1 MNDEIEEEAPRPRPL
16 SGGIWTLFSWLRR
29 TDRSFS
35 SESISSVG
43 SDRTVASFDF
53 LAPIHYKDNPG
64 ILLPQIP
71 ETETYKKRLN
81 ERNLRRKYDRDIT
94 LRRKYGLFREEVTSF
109 DGFSLPS
116 KRLQRVSPTGRDR
129 RATSEIFH
137 RRAPYVP
144 GKRRAPL
151 PPQTVVSNTLP
162 RSYKRKRQAPR
173 PPVKFSDENMESNN
187 IDKNML
193 RESKSTNTK
202 YIVTSHPES
211 AMQPENDLKI
221 PQPKEVKLRSE
232 RSFLKQIF
240 DNRKRNS
247 AIDTSHVK
255 LLPSISELDKQAAEI
270 IATNKFL
277 HGESS
282 GHKDD
287 NFSKLPIPTSSNE
300 KKWICKLCY
309 RKYDA
314 SIVSCVYCITSNKN
328 KKIASNIYTQTD
340 VKAMSSKDSEIDE
353 KKKLKEMLKEMKD
366 SLPKRPK
373 HNVNNEKTN
382 ISSTETPTLRIG
394 SAIENIGVNAE
405 QSTNS
410 KFHNQDKKVIES
422 RTCNKI
428 LNLPSEPST
437 SDRHTD
443 IFVGNSS
450 KVTNQ
455 FRNPDGSINHG
466 SHCDDVKMGI
476 SNSRKYNFLLGADPK
491 PTNNL
496 INKQSSDGLLAETN
510 KNSVIIDK
518 KTMVYN
524 NEDKT
529 KTTVSQ
535 QPQSSGL
542 QIIKINKKSD
552 VPLKGN
558 RTDVE
563 IVNTDN
569 KSKSTK
575 ILKINQSS
583 SNVQSKSCIK
593 DEPKSRNATTEQSTE
608 QSNKKTIIL
617 KETKMES
624 VRLGD
629 VISSEN
635 IRLNDT
641 NKTVPDSKLN
651 TPLRISSL
659 LNPLYCPKTEV
670 SNNKIETEILQT
682 KPDSSGKN
690 GDVNNTILSSNSS
703 AASASKKSNEV
714 HGASTSK
721 QLENDLPSNN
731 QLNTETSATKTNSN
745 IDYLNL
751 HAKRRDLI
759 NQLESAISKGDE
771 KTAADA
777 AANLAKLKL
786 SCSVLSFSSQ
796 IVGLVKNTPNDAN
809 KIEKVAQ
816 DGNINAVKINGSK
829 EVEKQH
835 REQLTITGSAVLN
848 NFQPSTSRGDSVEDM
863 VQIEIWVEDKE
874 AARGPIRMKVKRK
887 AVMGDLKRQADAV
900 LGLEIRLQRWII
912 GKNLCTNDDTPLLTL
927 AGPDFK
933 APFYLCLVEPGTN
946 KDDTSKVSEISND
959 NNKNVPNKI
968 NNKETGDVYSELIKL
983 EQQALVPNTE
993 DFECGV
999 CIEQCPMGNG
1009 AVLRECIHTFC
1020 RECLSDVVRH
1030 SQEATVSCPAIGC
1043 PGTLQER
1050 EIRALLTPEEYDR
1063 WLARSLSTVESG
1075 TRNTFHCRTRDCTG
1089 WAFCEPGVRRFPCP
1103 VCKHVNCLPCKA
1115 VHENET
1121 CETYQA
1127 RLSRAATVTDSNQT
1141 DEGTRALLDSLIA
1154 KGEALE
1160 CPECSAII
1168 TKKWGCDWIKCSSC
1182 KTEICWVTKGR
1193 RWGPAGKGD
1202 TSDGCKCGVN
1212 GKRCHPLCGYCH

>member
-53 LAPIHYKDNPG
+53 LAPIKYKDNPG

-116 KRLQRVSPTGRDR
+116 KRIQRVSPTRRDR

-162 RSYKRKRQAPR
+162 RSNKRKRQAPR
-173 PPVKFSDENMESNN
+173 PPIKLSDENMEGNSIN
-187 IDKNML
+187 KNML
-193 RESKSTNTK
+193 RETKLTNTK

-211 AMQPENDLKI
+211 STQTENDFKST
-221 PQPKEVKLRSE
+221 PSKEVKLRSE
-232 RSFLKQIF
+232 KSFLKQIF

-270 IATNKFL
+270 IATNKYL
-277 HGESS
+277 HGGSS
-282 GHKDD
+282 GQMDD
-287 NFSKLPIPTSSNE
+287 NFNKLSIPTSSNE
-300 KKWICKLCY
+300 KKWICKLCF

-328 KKIASNIYTQTD
+328 RKIASNIYTQTD
-340 VKAMSSKDSEIDE
+340 NKSMSNRDSEIDE

-373 HNVNNEKTN
+373 HNVNKEKTN

-394 SAIENIGVNAE
+394 SPIENIGVNAE
-405 QSTNS
+405 LLTNS
-410 KFHNQDKKVIES
+410 KVRNHDNKAIES
-422 RTCNKI
+422 RTCNKS

-437 SDRHTD
+437 SKQADR
-443 IFVGNSS
+443 FVCNSS
-450 KVTNQ
+450 KDTNQ
-455 FRNPDGSINHG
+455 IKNPDGNINDG
-466 SHCDDVKMGI
+466 SHSDDVKMAI
-476 SNSRKYNFLLGADPK
+476 SNPRKYNFLLGSDPK

-496 INKQSSDGLLAETN
+496 SNKQSSDGLLTEMS
-510 KNSVIIDK
+510 KNNVVNDK
-518 KTMVYN
+518 KTIVKN
-524 NEDKT
+524 TEVKT
-529 KTTVSQ
+529 KTTISQ
-535 QPQSSGL
+535 QPLSTGL
-542 QIIKINKKSD
+542 QITEINKESN
-552 VPLKGN
+552 VPLKEIQSE
-558 RTDVE
+558 VE
-563 IVNTDN
+563 IVNTEN

-575 ILKINQSS
+575 IIKIDQSS
-583 SNVQSKSCIK
+583 LNVQSKSCIK
-593 DEPKSRNATTEQSTE
+593 DESKSHKATTEQNTE
-608 QSNKKTIIL
+608 QSNKKPNIL
-617 KETKMES
+617 KESKMER

-629 VISSEN
+629 IISSGN

-641 NKTVPDSKLN
+641 NKTVPDNKLN

-659 LNPLYCPKTEV
+659 LNPLYCPKTELA
-670 SNNKIETEILQT
+670 NKKIETEILQT
-682 KPDSSGKN
+682 KPDCSGKN
-690 GDVNNTILSSNSS
+690 SDVNNTILSSNSS
-703 AASASKKSNEV
+703 AASTSKKSDEV
-714 HGASTSK
+714 HSASTSK
-721 QLENDLPSNN
+721 QLENNLLANK
-731 QLNTETSATKTNSN
+731 QLHTETSATKSNSN

-796 IVGLVKNTPNDAN
+796 IVGLSKNIPNDTN
-809 KIEKVAQ
+809 KIEKLAQ
-816 DGNINAVKINGSK
+816 HGNKNAVKINDVK

-835 REQLTITGSAVLN
+835 REQLTISESTNIN
-848 NFQPSTSRGDSVEDM
+848 NLQPSTSKGDSVEDM
-863 VQIEIWVEDKE
+863 VPIEIWVEDKE

-887 AVMGDLKRQADAV
+887 AVMGDLKRQADAI
-900 LGLEIRLQRWII
+900 LGLEIRLQRWIV

-933 APFYLCLVEPGTN
+933 APFYLCLVEPG
-946 KDDTSKVSEISND
+946 KF
-959 NNKNVPNKI
+959 
-968 NNKETGDVYSELIKL
+968 DV
-983 EQQALVPNTE
+983 NW
-993 DFECGV
+993 
-999 CIEQCPMGNG
+999 N
-1009 AVLRECIHTFC
+1009 
-1020 RECLSDVVRH
+1020 
-1030 SQEATVSCPAIGC
+1030 
-1043 PGTLQER
+1043 
-1050 EIRALLTPEEYDR
+1050 
-1063 WLARSLSTVESG
+1063 
-1075 TRNTFHCRTRDCTG
+1075 
-1089 WAFCEPGVRRFPCP
+1089 
-1103 VCKHVNCLPCKA
+1103 
-1115 VHENET
+1115 
-1121 CETYQA
+1121 
-1127 RLSRAATVTDSNQT
+1127 
-1141 DEGTRALLDSLIA
+1141 
-1154 KGEALE
+1154 
-1160 CPECSAII
+1160 
-1168 TKKWGCDWIKCSSC
+1168 
-1182 KTEICWVTKGR
+1182 
-1193 RWGPAGKGD
+1193 
-1202 TSDGCKCGVN
+1202 
-1212 GKRCHPLCGYCH
+1212 